1 MAVSKSQKGKK
12 RTSSGSSGKQSA
24 SSGFQT
30 EIILLIMLAA
40 AVILMFSNFGLGGI
54 VGNAISTFTFGTMGL
69 MSYVFP
75 VALFVGA
82 AFLLSNRRN
91 PLAYKKIL
99 ASVVFFLFMCGMV
112 QLITEGYMKS
122 TTLMDYYAISSD
134 YHTGG
139 GLFGGA
145 ICISITS
152 AFGVWGGYVIMILV
166 LLVCLILITQHSF
179 FGFMHRIW
187 MLVCGLAKGGHER
200 YMEGQPERD
209 MKRELR
215 TQEKQQRK

>member
-12 RTSSGSSGKQSA
+12 RTSSGFSGKQSA

-145 ICISITS
+145 ICI
-152 AFGVWGGYVIMILV
+152 
-166 LLVCLILITQHSF
+166 
-179 FGFMHRIW
+179 
-187 MLVCGLAKGGHER
+187 
-200 YMEGQPERD
+200 
-209 MKRELR
+209 
-215 TQEKQQRK
+215 